1 VRRRLLFLLLSV
13 VATAIVLGL
22 VFAGSPTTLARGVT
36 IDGVEVGGLDASEA
50 RALLEERSAAVANRP
65 VIFVAGGRRFAI
77 RPAELGVEPDWQA
90 AVDSARRQGDGFGPI
105 RGFRR
110 LDVQVFGADVTPPTR
125 VLNGA
130 LEYKLGLLAGK
141 INRAPRDAA
150 VVRRGLNIVVV
161 PAHAG
166 LVLDRHA
173 AELTLVRALASI
185 DRTPAHVQ
193 LPLRVQQPRVRA
205 AALAAAAR
213 QARTAL
219 SAPVRLQLGKTRWLL
234 QPRRIAQL
242 LELPAGGQTALK
254 VGGPAADAWVVSL
267 GRRVEKPA
275 KDATFA
281 VHDGRVS
288 VVPAKPGIR
297 LDATGT
303 AAALLRAALRQRP
316 ALRTAQLPVQESQAK
331 LTTEAARAMHITVPV
346 STYTTLYGGIPNR
359 IHNVELV
366 AHLVDGTLIAPGA
379 TFSFNQTTG
388 DRNAA
393 KGFLEAP
400 VIVNGEL
407 TTGLGGGVCQVSTTV
422 FNAAFEAG
430 LEIAARTN
438 HALYISHYPQ
448 GRDATVDYPT
458 VDLKFVNDTGNWLL
472 LRTFVSSSSL
482 TVGLYG
488 TPVHRKVVSS
498 TSPLVARGKPPVKKT
513 VDPTLKPG
521 EKIVD
526 DPGVPAMSTSV
537 TRDVYAQDG
546 KLLYHD
552 TWYSS
557 YRAEPK
563 LVRLGP
569 AKEKAKKKPV
579 TTTTTTDTTSTS
591 G

>member
-1 VRRRLLFLLLSV
+1 MRRRLLFLLLSV

-22 VFAGSPTTLARGVT
+22 VFAGSPTTLAKGVT
-36 IDGVEVGGLDASEA
+36 IDGVDVGGLHASAA
-50 RALLEERSAAVANRP
+50 RALLEKRSAALANHP
-65 VIFVAGGRRFAI
+65 VIFVAGAQRFAI
-77 RPAELGVEPDWQA
+77 RPVELGISPDWKA
-90 AVDSARRQGDGFGPI
+90 AVGAAQRQGDGFGPI

-161 PAHAG
+161 PAQAG

-173 AELTLVRALASI
+173 AEVTLVRALASI
-185 DRTPAHVQ
+185 DRTSARVN

-205 AALAAAAR
+205 AALAPAAR

-242 LELPAGGQTALK
+242 LRLPAGGRTALTI
-254 VGGPAADAWVVSL
+254 GGPAADAWVVSL

-275 KDATFA
+275 QDATFA
-281 VHDGRVS
+281 VHSGRVS
-288 VVPAKPGIR
+288 IVPAKPGIR
-297 LDATGT
+297 LDAVGT
-303 AAALLRAALRQRP
+303 ATALLQAALKQRP
-316 ALRTAQLPVQESQAK
+316 ALRIARLPVLESEAK
-331 LTTEAARAMHITVPV
+331 FSTDAARAMHITAPV
-346 STYTTLYGGIPNR
+346 SNYTTLYGGIPNR

-430 LEIAARTN
+430 LKIVERTN

-488 TPVHRKVVSS
+488 TPVQRKVVSS
-498 TSPLVARGKPPVKKT
+498 TSPLVSHGKPPVKKT

-537 TRDVYAQDG
+537 TRDVYAEDG

-569 AKEKAKKKPV
+569 AKHKPKKPA
-579 TTTTTTDTTSTS
+579 TTTTQTETQPTQ
-591 G
+591 